1 MTRQLIGRLD
11 ALGDAWFEPLRGSR
25 GIDRLFY
32 AASEVGDHGL
42 IWLLLAGLRAL
53 SSARGPRVALRS
65 ALVLTAESVLVNGVI
80 KLVFRRRRPA
90 FDGERPFRLRQPLTS
105 SFPSGHASAAAC
117 SVVLLSEG
125 DPLWPLYLALG
136 AVVAASRVHVR
147 IHHLSD
153 VVAGAGIGAVIGLL
167 GRRLIPLDHPGPLD
181 APLKLGTVAP
191 PLARPGASAPGR
203 REHGP
208 SADRSG
214 PPESPA
220 RKER

>member
-1 MTRQLIGRLD
+1 MRQLVGRLD

-25 GIDRLFY
+25 SLDRMLY

-42 IWLLLAGLRAL
+42 IWLLLAGVRGL
-53 SSARGPRVALRS
+53 SRARGTRVAVR
-65 ALVLTAESVLVNGVI
+65 AAVVLTAESVLVNGLI

-90 FDGERPFRLRQPLTS
+90 FEGERPFRLRQPLTS

-125 DPLWPLYLALG
+125 DRLWPLYLALG
-136 AVVAASRVHVR
+136 AIVAASRVHVR

-153 VVAGAGIGAVIGLL
+153 VVAGAGIGAVIGVV

-181 APLKLGTVAP
+181 EMLRLGAVAP
-191 PLARPGASAPGR
+191 PLARPR
-203 REHGP
+203 
-208 SADRSG
+208 
-214 PPESPA
+214 
-220 RKER
+220 